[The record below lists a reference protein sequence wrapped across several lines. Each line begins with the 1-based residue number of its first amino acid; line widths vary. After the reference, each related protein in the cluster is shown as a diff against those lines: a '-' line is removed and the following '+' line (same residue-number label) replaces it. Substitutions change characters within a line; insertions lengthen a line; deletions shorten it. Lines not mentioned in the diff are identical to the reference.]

1 MKRTLFCLI
10 IFSCALLAF
19 NFSNKN
25 FKKEIAFRDLNK
37 NGKMDLYENPS
48 QPIEARIADLLNQMT
63 VEEKAGLMFI
73 NGARVNDDGSIENKP
88 GKGMFAFAPNAVEL
102 VSNRPKIKMIHLL
115 GAEK

>member
-1 MKRTLFCLI
+1 MKRILFCLI

-73 NGARVNDDGSIENKP
+73 NGARVNDDGSIENKH